1 LAHTGHSQIRKKG
14 KATVELRD
22 VVGRSL
28 AVAHISSA
36 QAELLFQLEEM
47 AGGTVTQEQIR
58 KLKAS
63 FLRHEAG
70 GDVEPDQ
77 QLLKDLLEGEAD
89 GSLKHMVKLETPSP
103 RRSRTATSILDGDDS
118 TDDEDTHEPELSSS
132 TSSKVSGVAFVT
144 TESHRQALLNPDVV
158 GFDVAMCTNASGKP
172 MLVVICRDADNKMIM
187 ALTCYLWSQR
197 REAFRWVF
205 EEVIPYLYGREFCNR
220 VCTFMADRDPQ
231 AAQVVDDLIAAG
243 VYPNAFRKVCYF
255 HLILQELLTEFGS
268 SGYLLGY
275 VTIVRDWCRRM
286 AYVYETEAEAKYSW
300 KALIYWVENNAPA
313 NDSGF
318 VVV

>member
-1 LAHTGHSQIRKKG
+1 MR
-14 KATVELRD
+14 E

-28 AVAHISSA
+28 AVAQISSA
-36 QAELLFQLEEM
+36 QADLLFQLEAM
-47 AGGTVTQEQIR
+47 AGGTVTPEQIR

-63 FLRHEAG
+63 FLAHEA

-77 QLLKDLLEGEAD
+77 QLLNDLLEGEAA
-89 GSLKHMVKLETPSP
+89 GSLRHMVKLVTPVD
-103 RRSRTATSILDGDDS
+103 RRSRTASSILDGDS
-118 TDDEDTHEPELSSS
+118 SDDEDAHEPALSSS

-172 MLVVICRDADNKMIM
+172 MLLVICQDADKKMIM

-205 EEVIPYLYGREFCNR
+205 EEVIPSLYGREFCNR

-231 AAQVVDDLIAAG
+231 AAQVIDDLIASG
-243 VYPNAFRKVCYF
+243 MYPNAFRKVCYF

-268 SGYLLGY
+268 SGYLLAY

-286 AYVYETEAEAKYSW
+286 AYVYETKEEANFAWTK
-300 KALIYWVENNAPA
+300 LIKWVETNAPSHDA
-313 NDSGF
+313 GF